1 MSCFFFSLS
10 LGHGTPSGLADE
22 SVVVGGYTFLLWVGV
37 FISSSYMDF
46 EDFLTHHQPL
56 HPPHTHTPMPV
67 TQSVT
72 LLGNRVPADVISQ
85 HEVIRVD
92 ANPT

>member
-1 MSCFFFSLS
+1 M
-10 LGHGTPSGLADE
+10 GTPSGLADE
-22 SVVVGGYTFLLWVGV
+22 SVVVGGYTFLLWVELYLSQIHIWILR
-37 FISSSYMDF
+37 FPNI
-46 EDFLTHHQPL
+46 HHQPL

-85 HEVIRVD
+85 HEVIGVG